1 MPDVAN
7 KADLEK
13 AIQEGLAKKPSDG
26 QEFTEETKK
35 VLEESLAAAQKYLL
49 KKSYSRRNR
58 PSD

>member
-35 VLEESLAAAQKYLL
+35 VLEDSLAAAQKYLL
-49 KKSYSRRNR
+49 KKKL
-58 PSD
+58 PKKK